1 MGFSNLLL
9 HLLGFTAPAIAVGVL
24 VALAGALILPGR
36 SAARSWRAQA
46 LVNSIV
52 GVLALAAGLWLFG
65 VDGKMASYAALVVA
79 VASGQWLSGRGW
91 RA

>member
-1 MGFSNLLL
+1 MGFWDLLL

-24 VALAGALILPGR
+24 IALAGALVVPRR

-46 LVNSIV
+46 LINSVV

-79 VASGQWLSGRGW
+79 VASGQWASSRAW